1 MELAPRNTFRKGE
14 RIYKKSELENLVKTG
29 NSFVVAPIRVVW
41 SVREGSL
48 KYAVKI
54 AISVPKRR
62 IRNATDRN
70 RIKRLIRESYRI
82 HKHTLAEHFISRQQ
96 TLHILLIYN
105 GNLNPSFTEVERK
118 IMLILQ
124 RLKEIA

>member
-29 NSFVVAPIRVVW
+29 NSFVVAPVRVVW
-41 SVREGSL
+41 ARKRRFIKVCSKNCHQCS
-48 KYAVKI
+48 
-54 AISVPKRR
+54 KRR